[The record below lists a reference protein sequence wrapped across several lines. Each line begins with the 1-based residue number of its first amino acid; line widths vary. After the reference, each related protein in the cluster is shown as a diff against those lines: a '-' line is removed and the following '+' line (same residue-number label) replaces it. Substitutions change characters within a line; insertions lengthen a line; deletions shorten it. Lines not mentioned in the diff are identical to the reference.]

1 MAVSA
6 VNASGWNEDSSAEFI
21 DTGRY
26 FVPERELQMETICQ
40 LVETAAGDGP
50 IVELCCGQGLL
61 SKAILDRFPTRTVR
75 AFDGSPTMMK
85 AAATLLEE
93 YGERFQVEQFDL
105 HDRAW
110 RKFSNPVAAVVSS
123 LAIHH
128 LTGDEKRL
136 LFADI
141 AKILLPGGVFVIAD
155 IIEPVGSWSARV
167 AGQAWDDAV
176 RKRSLDLDG
185 TLVGFHKFQAVQWNL
200 FTASEP
206 DPFDKPSP
214 LLDQTQ
220 WLKEAG
226 FVDVD
231 VVWMLAG
238 HAIFG
243 GRRPA

>member
-1 MAVSA
+1 MSA
-6 VNASGWNEDSSAEFI
+6 ANASGWNEASSAEFI

-40 LVETAAGDGP
+40 LVEAAPGGGP

-61 SKAILDRFPTRTVR
+61 SKALLDRFQERSVR
-75 AFDGSPTMMK
+75 AFDGSATMIN
-85 AAATLLEE
+85 AASTLLAQ
-93 YGERFQVEQFDL
+93 YGQRFMVDQFDL
-105 HDRAW
+105 RERAW
-110 RKFSNPVAAVVSS
+110 RKFSHPVAAVVSS

-128 LTGDEKRL
+128 LTGDEKRV

-155 IIEPVGSWSARV
+155 IMEPVGSWSARV

-185 TLVGFHKFQAVQWNL
+185 KLDAFRKFQAVQWNL
-200 FTASEP
+200 FTALEP

-226 FVDVD
+226 FIDVD
-231 VVWMLAG
+231 VFWMLAG

-243 GRRPA
+243 GRVPT

>member
-21 DTGRY
+21 DAGHY

-40 LVETAAGDGP
+40 LIELAPAGGP
-50 IVELCCGQGLL
+50 LVELCCGQGLL
-61 SKAILDRFPTRTVR
+61 SQALLDRFPTRSVR

-85 AAATLLEE
+85 AASTLLAQ
-93 YGERFQVEQFDL
+93 YGERFKV
-105 HDRAW
+105 DRFNLRERMW
-110 RKFSNPVAAVVSS
+110 RKLPYQVSAVVSS

-128 LTGDEKRL
+128 LTGEEKRT
-136 LFADI
+136 LFEDI
-141 AKILLPGGVFVIAD
+141 AKVLLPGGVLVIAD
-155 IIEPVGSWSARV
+155 IVQPVGTWSARA

-185 TLVGFHKFQAVQWNL
+185 SLDGFRKFQSLRWNL
-200 FTASEP
+200 FTDPEP
-206 DPFDKPSP
+206 DPGDKPSP

-220 WLKEAG
+220 WLRDAG

-231 VVWMLAG
+231 VFWMLAG

-243 GRRPA
+243 GRIPA